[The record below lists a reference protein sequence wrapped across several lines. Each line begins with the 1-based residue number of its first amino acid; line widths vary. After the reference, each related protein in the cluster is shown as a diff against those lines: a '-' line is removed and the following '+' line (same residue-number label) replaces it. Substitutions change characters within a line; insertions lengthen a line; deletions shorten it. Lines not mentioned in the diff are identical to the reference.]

1 MLLPSKITTFRN
13 SILSKLP
20 LVLELIKQES
30 KSAAR
35 LFEEAKP
42 YVRDIAEYIEILDC
56 LYALGRIEY
65 NKEMRTID
73 YVG

>member
-1 MLLPSKITTFRN
+1 MLLPNKIISFQN

-20 LVLELIKQES
+20 PVLNLVRQEGKSSLE
-30 KSAAR
+30 

-42 YVRDIAEYIEILDC
+42 YVRDIAEYIEVLDC
-56 LYALGRIEY
+56 LYALGKIEY
-65 NKEMRTID
+65 NNKTRTID